1 MVILFPIEIPRRPFS
16 TKPVKFNSATFS
28 RFVRL
33 PKIDFLD
40 YKLEPYRKLYHSYP
54 PIQWFCIQ
62 ISNQLHFS
70 RSLNGILYKVLSK
83 QKYVEVLKFPLKLL
97 NRGMLKIQR
106 VFVSIWIWYTVDT
119 WKSTFHWIF
128 QWLQL
133 MKMEKIAHFN
143 NSYLRERRSE
153 NSFSL

>member
-62 ISNQLHFS
+62 ISN
-70 RSLNGILYKVLSK
+70 
-83 QKYVEVLKFPLKLL
+83 LKFFL
-97 NRGMLKIQR
+97 NRNM
-106 VFVSIWIWYTVDT
+106 
-119 WKSTFHWIF
+119 WKCWNFHWNCWIVGSSRFKEFLF
-128 QWLQL
+128 QYGYGIRLIHENQHFIEYFNGYSWWKWKRLL
-133 MKMEKIAHFN
+133 TSTTVICENEGLRTHSHYSKGMKLHSK
-143 NSYLRERRSE
+143 
-153 NSFSL
+153 